1 MKQCPVCG
9 ARDRDA
15 AVVCKH
21 CNRKLGAN
29 TISNY
34 KSVQIA
40 NSPAIFVCLS
50 PRNIIGIVVLGAIM
64 AWFWL
69 GGSLTMFPH

>member
-1 MKQCPVCG
+1 MKKCPFCAEEVQ
-9 ARDRDA
+9 DA

-21 CNRKLGAN
+21 CNRELGTHPIGN
-29 TISNY
+29 H

-40 NSPAIFVCLS
+40 YSPAIFVGVN
-50 PRNIIGIVVLGAIM
+50 PRNVIVILVLGAIM

-69 GGSLTMFPH
+69 GGR